1 MNAGKEPYFCD
12 LISKDDLTRVA
23 GTYMYIDGEGEGR
36 ARQTLTLSFFGVL
49 LLKLY
54 FSQIFWKIWIT
65 VYYILKKWML

>member
-12 LISKDDLTRVA
+12 LLSKDDLTRVA

-49 LLKLY
+49 LLQLY
-54 FSQIFWKIWIT
+54 FS
-65 VYYILKKWML
+65 